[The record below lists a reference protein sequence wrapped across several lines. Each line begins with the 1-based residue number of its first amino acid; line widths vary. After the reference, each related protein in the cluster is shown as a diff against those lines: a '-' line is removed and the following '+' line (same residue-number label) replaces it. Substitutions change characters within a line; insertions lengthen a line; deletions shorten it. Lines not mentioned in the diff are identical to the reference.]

1 MDFDRFNEK
10 QKEAILATDGQ
21 VLVLAGA
28 GSGKT
33 TMLVSRLVYIL
44 ETKNIRPMN
53 ILAITFTNK
62 AAREMRERIEA
73 QIGAVAKDMWIATF
87 HSACVR
93 LLRSCIDRLGFDS
106 SFVIYDTA
114 DSKTVLKDCMSEL
127 NIDERVMP
135 LKMLQ
140 HEISRAKDNL
150 QDYTAY
156 SLINATDHRKK
167 VIADVY
173 ELYQKKL
180 RKNNALDFDDIVFF
194 AVRVLSEN
202 PDILDFWRERFRY
215 IMVDEYQDTNNAQ
228 YMLIS
233 LLAGKDGNICV
244 VGDDDQSI
252 YRFRGANI
260 RNILDFEKEYPNAR
274 VVKLEQNYRSTSNIL
289 NAANAVIAN
298 NKGRKGKNLWTAKD
312 GGKPIMT
319 YLALNERDEA
329 RFIANK
335 IYNHEKKGG
344 KFSDC
349 AILYRTNAQ
358 SRVIEEMLL
367 HSAVPYRVLAG
378 LRFYDRKE
386 IKDITA
392 YLRIIHNPQD
402 TVSLKRVI
410 NEPKRG
416 IGTTSIEKAEAIA
429 SEKDISL
436 FEVVLY
442 ANEYESLSRSA
453 VKMVEF
459 ARMIKDLQKSAQSL
473 SVSELI
479 EKVLKE
485 SGYMAMLEA
494 ENSVEARTRCENL
507 TEFQSAAV
515 EYEKST
521 EESSL
526 GDFLESLALVSDVDA
541 YDEDQDACVLM
552 TVHSAKGL
560 EFPIVFLAG
569 LEDGLF
575 PSSRSISEEDIEE
588 ERRLC
593 YVAITRAKEELF
605 ITQARS
611 RTVFGKTGPCFPSR
625 FFKEI
630 PTEYLKDIAPPVQKA
645 VSKATDFV
653 SRPVPLGETYQKPA
667 KKNAPSISTTI
678 FAEGDRVSHMK
689 FGEGTIVAVT
699 PFERDAL
706 LEISFDTIGTKRL
719 MAAYAKLKK
728 VGKQ

>member
-1 MDFDRFNEK
+1 MDFSRFNDK
-10 QKEAILATDGQ
+10 QKEAIMQTDGQ

-33 TMLVSRLVYIL
+33 TMLVSRLVHIL
-44 ETKNIRPMN
+44 ETKNIKPWN

-62 AAREMRERIEA
+62 AAKEMRDRIEA
-73 QIGAVAKDMWIATF
+73 QIGPAAKDMWIATF

-93 LLRSCIDRLGFDS
+93 LLRSCIDRIGFDP
-106 SFVIYDTA
+106 SFVIYDSA
-114 DSKTVLKDCMSEL
+114 DTKTVLKDCMKEL

-135 LKMLQ
+135 LRMLQ
-140 HEISRAKDNL
+140 NEISNAKDNL
-150 QDYTAY
+150 QDYVAY
-156 SLINATDHRKK
+156 SLINSTDHRKK

-180 RKNNALDFDDIVFF
+180 RKNNALDFDDIVFS

-202 PDILDFWRERFRY
+202 PDILEAQRERFKY
-215 IMVDEYQDTNNAQ
+215 IMVDEYQDTNNSQ

-233 LLAGKDGNICV
+233 LLAGSDGNICV

-260 RNILDFEKEYPNAR
+260 RNILDFEKEYPNAH

-289 NAANAVIAN
+289 NAANAVISH

-329 RFIANK
+329 RFIAHK
-335 IYNHEKKGG
+335 IYDHRKNGG

-386 IKDITA
+386 IKDIVA
-392 YLRIIHNPQD
+392 YLRIIHNPAD
-402 TVSLKRVI
+402 SVSLKRII

-416 IGTTSIEKAEAIA
+416 IGASSIEKAEMLA
-429 SEKDISL
+429 SEKEVSL

-442 ANEYESLSRSA
+442 ANEYETLSRSA

-459 ARMIKDLQKSAQSL
+459 GRMIRNMQKLSETL

-479 EKVLKE
+479 IRVLNE
-485 SGYMAMLEA
+485 SGYLAALEL
-494 ENSVEARTRCENL
+494 ENSVESRTRIENL
-507 TEFQSAAV
+507 NEFQSAAV
-515 EYEKST
+515 EYDRSAQ
-521 EESSL
+521 ESNL
-526 GDFLESLALVSDVDA
+526 GDFLENLALVSDIDA
-541 YDEDQDACVLM
+541 YDEEQDACVLM

-560 EFPIVFLAG
+560 EFPLVFLAG

-575 PSSRSISEEDIEE
+575 PSARSTSDEDIEE

-593 YVAITRAKEELF
+593 YVAITRAKEELY

-630 PTEYLKDIAPPVQKA
+630 PQEYLKDVAPAPQKA
-645 VSKATDFV
+645 AVKTAEFT
-653 SRPVPLGETYQKPA
+653 SRPAPASEIYQK
-667 KKNAPSISTTI
+667 STKPEGAVASVGK
-678 FAEGDRVSHMK
+678 FSVGDRVSHMK
-689 FGEGTIVAVT
+689 FGEGVIVNAT

-706 LEISFDTIGTKRL
+706 LEINFDTAGTKRL

-728 VGKQ
+728 I

>member
-1 MDFDRFNEK
+1 MDFCHFNEK
-10 QKEAILATDGQ
+10 QKEAIFKTDGQ

-33 TMLVSRLVYIL
+33 TMLVNRLVYIL
-44 ETKNIRPMN
+44 ETKNVRPSN

-62 AAREMRERIEA
+62 AAKEMRERIEA
-73 QIGAVAKDMWIATF
+73 QIGALAKDMWIATF

-93 LLRSCIDRLGFDS
+93 LLRTCIDRLGFDS

-114 DSKTVLKDCMSEL
+114 DSKTVLKDCMKEL

-140 HEISRAKDNL
+140 NEISRAKDNL
-150 QDYTAY
+150 QDYVAY
-156 SLINATDHRKK
+156 GIVNSTDHRKK

-180 RKNNALDFDDIVFF
+180 KKNNALDFDDIVFC

-202 PDILDFWRERFRY
+202 PDILDCWRERFHY

-260 RNILDFEKEYPNAR
+260 RNILDFEKEYPDAH

-289 NAANAVIAN
+289 NAANAVISH

-319 YLALNERDEA
+319 YTAPNERDEA

-335 IYNHEKKGG
+335 IYDHQKKGG

-392 YLRIIHNPQD
+392 YLRIIHNPSD
-402 TVSLKRVI
+402 SVSLKRVI

-416 IGTTSIEKAEAIA
+416 IGATSIEKAEMIA
-429 SEKDISL
+429 DEKDISL
-436 FEVVLY
+436 FDVVLY
-442 ANEYESLSRSA
+442 ANEYESLSRASA
-453 VKMVEF
+453 KMVEF
-459 ARMIKDLQKSAQSL
+459 GRMIKAFQKASEAI
-473 SVSELI
+473 SVSDLI
-479 EKVLKE
+479 AKVLTE
-485 SGYMAMLEA
+485 SGYMSALEI
-494 ENSVEARTRCENL
+494 ENSVESRTRCENL
-507 TEFQSAAV
+507 NEFQSAAV
-515 EYEKST
+515 EYERT
-521 EESSL
+521 AEEASL
-526 GDFLESLALVSDVDA
+526 GDFLENLALVSDVDA
-541 YDEDQDACVLM
+541 YDEEQDACVLM

-575 PSSRSISEEDIEE
+575 PSTRSTSDEDIEE

-605 ITQARS
+605 ITQARQ
-611 RTVFGKTGPCFPSR
+611 RMVFGKTSPCFPSR

-630 PTEYLKDIAPPVQKA
+630 PDEFLKDVAPPVVKA
-645 VSKATDFV
+645 VSKAAEFV
-653 SRPVPLGETYQKPA
+653 SRPMPLSETYQKT
-667 KKNAPSISTTI
+667 KKDTPSISGTTYTS
-678 FAEGDRVSHMK
+678 GDRVSHMK
-689 FGEGTIVAVT
+689 FGEGTVVAVT

-706 LEISFDTIGTKRL
+706 LEINFDKAGIKRL

-728 VGKQ
+728 L